1 MNVNSDMLSDIIS
14 GHKERMIN
22 LKKYYPF
29 FKLSE
34 VSFSQLEAG
43 KYEALDMGYIL
54 MAVIRFFIEQ
64 NNFREKDVLYSEYE
78 NFVIQIIKNDFQLEL
93 TISDYA
99 NVAQYI
105 FDKLTNEG
113 KPFDFE
119 YFDPVDRKKKVS
131 RVRIIDSYIKDNI
144 VKYSITSEAVE
155 FYLDTKE
162 IKDESRI
169 SVAQLLLE
177 KMIRSQNFR
186 GGVEVVARINEEVN
200 RLKLKKDEV
209 VSILSS
215 DVFAGLKAYEDFVNT
230 GMKWFE
236 EEERL
241 FKKNRILIENA
252 LKKLSANSN
261 DDSSYYKTINDI
273 YELENQLKHCI
284 LAHHGEL
291 EYGSPKKPAL
301 AEALALNFAD
311 TTDAKME
318 TMIEALNAGGEIK
331 GWLGFNRFLDSN
343 IRRTTE

>member
-113 KPFDFE
+113 
-119 YFDPVDRKKKVS
+119 S
-131 RVRIIDSYIKDNI
+131 
-144 VKYSITSEAVE
+144 
-155 FYLDTKE
+155 
-162 IKDESRI
+162 
-169 SVAQLLLE
+169 LL
-177 KMIRSQNFR
+177 
-186 GGVEVVARINEEVN
+186 
-200 RLKLKKDEV
+200 
-209 VSILSS
+209 IL
-215 DVFAGLKAYEDFVNT
+215 NT
-230 GMKWFE
+230 
-236 EEERL
+236 L
-241 FKKNRILIENA
+241 
-252 LKKLSANSN
+252 
-261 DDSSYYKTINDI
+261 T
-273 YELENQLKHCI
+273 Q
-284 LAHHGEL
+284 
-291 EYGSPKKPAL
+291 
-301 AEALALNFAD
+301 
-311 TTDAKME
+311 
-318 TMIEALNAGGEIK
+318 
-331 GWLGFNRFLDSN
+331 
-343 IRRTTE
+343 